1 MSASRMPLAS
11 RPSPTV
17 TAALRARAIA
27 AGIDPAGPVFA
38 AWAGD
43 LISDAV
49 VVRLAER
56 LAVERLDTSGPS
68 SNPRFGESPP

>member
-49 VVRLAER
+49 VVRIAER
-56 LAVERLDTSGPS
+56 LAVERLDTSVQPIP
-68 SNPRFGESPP
+68 NRHLESP